1 MYACQS
7 AVPGQVTGGPSEAA
21 RSSQPPT
28 QVRMDVLNQERIMS
42 YITEGVGVGILSHG
56 RNVVIFKTPCF
67 QGIAVQICLQGNER
81 VVY

>member
-1 MYACQS
+1 
-7 AVPGQVTGGPSEAA
+7 
-21 RSSQPPT
+21 
-28 QVRMDVLNQERIMS
+28 MS